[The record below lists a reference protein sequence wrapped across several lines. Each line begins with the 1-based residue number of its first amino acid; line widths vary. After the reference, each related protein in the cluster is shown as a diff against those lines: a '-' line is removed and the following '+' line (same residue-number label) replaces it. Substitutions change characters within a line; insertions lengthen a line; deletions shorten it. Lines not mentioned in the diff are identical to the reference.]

1 VRTVSAKPRR
11 GVRQVVA
18 YGRGGRAGLVGDARR
33 LTSRGYDDAAST
45 EMGEIQRARMLAGM
59 VEVCAERGA
68 ANVTV
73 AHIVARSGVSRRTF
87 YAQFEDREEC
97 FLAAF
102 DQAIERIG
110 ARVIPAFEGQAG
122 WRDGVRAGLAALLGF
137 LDGDP
142 GSGRLCIVETLG
154 AGDRAL
160 ARRAGILEILIA
172 TIDQGHAETK
182 AAETLPP
189 LTAEGTVGAVLSVI
203 HARLLERPVPP
214 RVNGAGSNRAPRP
227 LSELLNPLMGMIVLP
242 YLGQAAA
249 RRELTRPVGRPRAI
263 PDRAHLDPLRDLDM
277 RLTYR
282 TIRALVAIAATPDAS
297 NRQIAEVAGVG
308 DQGQISKLLSRLSH
322 LGLIQNT
329 GPGHA
334 HGERN
339 AWTLTAKGHEIQQ
352 AIQAQTGR

>member
-1 VRTVSAKPRR
+1 LTTR
-11 GVRQVVA
+11 GHDHA
-18 YGRGGRAGLVGDARR
+18 E
-33 LTSRGYDDAAST
+33 ST
-45 EMGEIQRARMLAGM
+45 EMGEIQRARMLAAM

-73 AHIVARSGVSRRTF
+73 AHVVSRAGVSRRTF
-87 YAQFEDREEC
+87 YAQFADREEC

-102 DQAIERIG
+102 DRAIERIG
-110 ARVIPAFEGQAG
+110 ARVIPAFEGQDG

-137 LDGDP
+137 LDADP
-142 GSGRLCIVETLG
+142 GSGRLCIVEALG

-160 ARRAGILEILIA
+160 ARRAGILEILID
-172 TIDQGHAETK
+172 TLDQGRTETK
-182 AAETLPP
+182 HGGALPP
-189 LTAEGTVGAVLSVI
+189 LTAEGMIGAVLSVI
-203 HARLLERPVPP
+203 HTRLLEHPVGPAA
-214 RVNGAGSNRAPRP
+214 NKADFHKTPRP
-227 LSELLNPLMGMIVLP
+227 LSELLNPLMSMIVLP
-242 YLGQAAA
+242 YLGQAVA
-249 RRELTRPVGRPRAI
+249 RKELTRPVSKPPAK
-263 PDRAHLDPLRDLDM
+263 PDSARLDSLRDLDM

-282 TIRALVAIAATPDAS
+282 TIRVLIAIRTTPGAS

-308 DQGQISKLLSRLSH
+308 DQGQISKLLSRLAH